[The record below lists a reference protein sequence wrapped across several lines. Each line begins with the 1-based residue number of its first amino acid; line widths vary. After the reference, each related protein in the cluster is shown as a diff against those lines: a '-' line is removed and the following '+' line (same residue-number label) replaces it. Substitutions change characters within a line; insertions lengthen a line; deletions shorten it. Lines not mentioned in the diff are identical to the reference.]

1 MRSEDE
7 LGLSD
12 DEPGLSDDELG
23 LSDDELDSDDN
34 EPNWDDD
41 ELGWDGKLNRDGKLV
56 CGGLDDTVVLLLL
69 ICCIV
74 LQKSGLHLSW
84 HPKQC
89 KGLFIKSFCSFEI
102 AVGLSC
108 S

>member
-1 MRSEDE
+1 MSHSMAISILCGGIVGTPLISSSPSSLVASSQAPCCSVNIYRKSEDE
-7 LGLSD
+7 L
-12 DEPGLSDDELG
+12 GLSDDELG

-69 ICCIV
+69 I
-74 LQKSGLHLSW
+74 
-84 HPKQC
+84 
-89 KGLFIKSFCSFEI
+89 
-102 AVGLSC
+102 
-108 S
+108 